1 MALKM
6 GKARALILTVLYIA
20 AFAQLGVLTREY
32 LDKLFQDGCEKNW
45 GLCLTSEGKLQRSL
59 GSYYTDLPSNILGSF
74 IMGVVGTSAIVGL
87 SDKKAIAILPASSM
101 IQDNAPLLAGIRTG
115 FCGSL
120 TTFSAWQL
128 QNVLLLVGGRGR
140 DGGQWAQALWSVVI
154 GMMTALAALVSGHHV
169 AIAVAHLCSDRSVPR
184 HGESI
189 KKSSLAAEHA
199 KISRSSCRN
208 NNDTHQPDQHAKE
221 EALSNGF
228 VCHQQRGAPAAVV
241 DLRQIKMQQLNYASR
256 DLPQSGV
263 YIGSQRTE
271 TKQRARARQ
280 QQNGR
285 LEHSTPGRHH
295 DVEAQLGI
303 SEPESHSANGN
314 AGEEMLRANQL
325 KAKHTTT
332 PHLINQPTPGQR
344 PAREHAARTH
354 DASEGDGDETAQRR
368 HKEEEEEDELGSQE
382 LGSIG
387 AEDAEQQLE
396 QKEEGDGVVAVETRK
411 QQKSRAK
418 VHLVFAV
425 LCAALIASFITAAV
439 IDNSSSHT
447 GRRIIWLAV
456 LLGIPGAI
464 LRWLLADL
472 NFALPGRVSWLPAG
486 TLAANTLSVIV
497 IVSAQIP
504 MDRSNEGKWSV
515 IWLSAVQGGFCGALS
530 TVSTLVNEIYQMFKE
545 GAVGQ
550 RRAYAYMFITFA
562 TAIILG
568 IVIYGT
574 AHWT

>member
-1 MALKM
+1 M
-6 GKARALILTVLYIA
+6 GKARAWILTAVYIA
-20 AFAQLGVLTREY
+20 TFAQLGVLTREY
-32 LDKLFQDGCEKNW
+32 LVKLFQDGCEENW
-45 GLCLTSEGKLQRSL
+45 GLCLTSKGKLQRSL

-74 IMGVVGTSAIVGL
+74 IMGVVGTSAVVGL
-87 SDKKAIAILPASSM
+87 SDKKAVAILPASSM

-120 TTFSAWQL
+120 TTFSHWQL
-128 QNVLLLVGGRGR
+128 QNALLLVGGRGR

-189 KKSSLAAEHA
+189 TRSSLAAEHA
-199 KISRSSCRN
+199 EISRSSCRN
-208 NNDTHQPDQHAKE
+208 SNDTHQPAQHAIE
-221 EALSNGF
+221 GALSNGF
-228 VCHQQRGAPAAVV
+228 MCHQQREAPTAVV
-241 DLRQIKMQQLNYASR
+241 DLRQVTMQQLNHALR
-256 DLPQSGV
+256 DLPQSDG
-263 YIGSQRTE
+263 YSGLQRME
-271 TKQRARARQ
+271 TIRLARARQ
-280 QQNGR
+280 QQDGR
-285 LEHSTPGRHH
+285 LEHGAPGWHH
-295 DVEAQLGI
+295 GIEAQLGT
-303 SEPESHSANGN
+303 SERESHSAEGN
-314 AGEEMLRANQL
+314 SGEKMLRADQL
-325 KAKHTTT
+325 SAKHTAA
-332 PHLINQPTPGQR
+332 PQPINQLTPGQR
-344 PAREHAARTH
+344 PAWDHAARTH
-354 DASEGDGDETAQRR
+354 DASEVRGDRTSQRR
-368 HKEEEEEDELGSQE
+368 QKERDEEDELGSEE
-382 LGSIG
+382 LGTIG

-396 QKEEGDGVVAVETRK
+396 QKSQGHDVVAVETRK
-411 QQKSRAK
+411 QQKSQAK

-504 MDRSNEGKWSV
+504 MDRSTEGKWSV
-515 IWLSAVQGGFCGALS
+515 IWLLAVQGGFCGALS
-530 TVSTLVNEIYQMFKE
+530 TVSTLVNEIFQMFKE

-550 RRAYAYMFITFA
+550 RRAYAYIFVTFA
-562 TAIILG
+562 AAIILA